1 MLGTDIAISSAR
13 PFLYHGG
20 KNMTKRRKAFTAL
33 TAIAVVLIG
42 VAAMFLLTSFK
53 AEAAKTEQIVEI
65 RTVKTRV
72 LIPGPQTVSIES
84 DGFIKPARSLDIYS
98 SLAGRVA
105 ESREGLKG
113 GTRVAEGDVL
123 LLLDDRRARLA
134 FESARTDLVSSAS
147 RFITSAGLDDENR
160 AAWSMFINVLSG
172 ADFGS
177 LPELPSGNHRL
188 ELLAATMGVK
198 DAQHSLESA
207 ALDLADHQML
217 APFAG
222 TISGEGVLEGA
233 WVSPGVS
240 LGTIIETGRME
251 LPLSLPSGD
260 LIQVESG
267 DRVTISRPKS
277 NDFLFGEVVRIE
289 PLLSAGSQTT
299 RVHVAFESPEGWIPG
314 SFVNATIEGRR
325 IESAYRVPRGILV
338 NDRLPAYVDGHLA
351 LLPVKVLA
359 RDIGDL
365 LLAPDIPE
373 GTEMVET
380 VLQSPIEGLPISRE
394 GSK

>member
-1 MLGTDIAISSAR
+1 
-13 PFLYHGG
+13 
-20 KNMTKRRKAFTAL
+20 MTKRRKAFTAL
-33 TAIAVVLIG
+33 SAIAVLLIG

-72 LIPGPQTVSIES
+72 LTRGPQTVSIES
-84 DGFIKPARSLDIYS
+84 DGFIKPARSLDLYS
-98 SLAGRVA
+98 PLAGRVA
-105 ESREGLKG
+105 ISREGLKG

-134 FESARTDLVSSAS
+134 FESAQTDLVSSAS
-147 RFITSAGLDDENR
+147 RFMTSAGLDDENR
-160 AAWSMFINVLSG
+160 TAWNMFINDLTD

-188 ELLAATMGVK
+188 DLLAATMGVK

-260 LIQVESG
+260 LIQVDLG
-267 DRVTISRPKS
+267 DRVTISRPRS
-277 NDFLFGEVVRIE
+277 DDFLFGEVVRIE

-314 SFVNATIEGRR
+314 SFVNATIEGRH

-338 NDRLPAYVDGHLA
+338 NDRLPVYVDGHRGPL
-351 LLPVKVLA
+351 KRTCVLSHHYPK
-359 RDIGDL
+359 RD
-365 LLAPDIPE
+365 
-373 GTEMVET
+373 
-380 VLQSPIEGLPISRE
+380 
-394 GSK
+394 